1 MNKKILS
8 DPVRRIE
15 ISLSTQNLG
24 NIVTFDG
31 KYFSIFVRN
40 LKSKGMIPEFEP
52 LREDEIEVILKSPVY
67 VAILIAGAD
76 GKIDKSEKKE
86 AIEVARNKQSR
97 AREQLAELYKLV
109 GERFEDNF
117 TKLIDELPSGTE
129 ARISAIT
136 TELRKLNFI
145 LPKIDKNFS
154 VKFIASLKD
163 LAKKIAEASGGVL
176 GYLSI
181 SYEESRLMELKMIK
195 DIE

>member
-1 MNKKILS
+1 
-8 DPVRRIE
+8 
-15 ISLSTQNLG
+15 
-24 NIVTFDG
+24 
-31 KYFSIFVRN
+31 
-40 LKSKGMIPEFEP
+40 MIPEFEP
-52 LREDEIEVILKSPVY
+52 LREDEIGVILKAPVY

-76 GKIDKSEKKE
+76 GKIDKSERKE

-97 AREQLAELYKLV
+97 AREQLSDLYKLV
-109 GERFEDNF
+109 GEQFEENF

-154 VKFIASLKD
+154 IKFIASLKD

-195 DIE
+195 EIV